1 MELVLVL
8 IFSGKCFLSLYKLQT
23 LINTNTK
30 DFTLTI
36 SSQVQVK
43 KKILIFENF
52 FVDFLF
58 QIVHK
63 FLTLLIYD
71 FS

>member
-8 IFSGKCFLSLYKLQT
+8 IFSGNGLCVKKPCKYWHNWFCIEKSNQ
-23 LINTNTK
+23 N
-30 DFTLTI
+30 
-36 SSQVQVK
+36 QVK

-71 FS
+71 YS